1 MFSVDIEGDQWHE
14 MGEGFTIHNIFT
26 SIHFWTFVG
35 IGIFFVNNKENTIF
49 PITNLPLLKLH

>member
-49 PITNLPLLKLH
+49 PLRIRLY